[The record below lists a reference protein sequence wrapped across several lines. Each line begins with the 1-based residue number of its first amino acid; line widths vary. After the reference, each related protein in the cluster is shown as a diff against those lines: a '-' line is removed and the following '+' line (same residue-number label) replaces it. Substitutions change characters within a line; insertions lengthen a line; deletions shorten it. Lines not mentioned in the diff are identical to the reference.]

1 MPDLDDRLRAVA
13 HALDAEAP
21 VLDPAV
27 LRAGRPRGLRVTL
40 VALAV
45 AAALAAVAAAPAAV
59 SALRDLFT
67 VESVPEL
74 GPVPY
79 GVAPAILGPQV
90 PPETVRTAAPFHVAT
105 IPSLAPADAAYAR
118 QDVGG
123 GMVTL
128 AYGSILLTQWD
139 ASAVQAHVAVV
150 PVSGTAEEVS
160 VGSGRALWIAGTARG
175 TLTLIGADGAVHREL
190 FGVTEGSLL
199 WEEDGVAMLLQGAD
213 PKAEAIRVAAEVS
226 R

>member
-21 VLDPAV
+21 ALDPAV
-27 LRAGRPRGLRVTL
+27 LRAGRPPRLRL
-40 VALAV
+40 ALLALAV

-67 VESVPEL
+67 VEPVPEL

-90 PPETVRTAAPFHVAT
+90 PPDAVRTAAPFHVAT

-118 QDVGG
+118 DDVGG

-128 AYGSILLTQWD
+128 AYGSILLTQWN
-139 ASAVQAHVAVV
+139 ANAVQAHVAVV
-150 PVSGTAEEVS
+150 PVTGRAEKVT
-160 VGSGRALWIAGTARG
+160 VGSGRGLWIAGTARG

-190 FGVTEGSLL
+190 FGVVEGSLL
-199 WEEDGVAMLLQGAD
+199 WQAGDVALLLQGTASKAD
-213 PKAEAIRVAAEVS
+213 ALRLANDVT
-226 R
+226 

>member
-21 VLDPAV
+21 VFDPAV
-27 LRAGRPRGLRVTL
+27 LRAGRPPRLRFAL
-40 VALAV
+40 AALAV

-90 PPETVRTAAPFHVAT
+90 PPETVGTAAPFHVAT
-105 IPSLAPADAAYAR
+105 IPSLAPPGAAYAR
-118 QDVGG
+118 RDVGG

-128 AYGSILLTQWD
+128 AYGSVLLTQWD
-139 ASAVQAHVAVV
+139 ANAVQAHVAVV

-175 TLTLIGADGAVHREL
+175 TLTLVGADGAVHREL

-199 WEEDGVAMLLQGAD
+199 WQVGDVALLLQGAES
-213 PKAEAIRVAAEVS
+213 KADALRLADDAT
-226 R
+226 